1 MAASAAPFWRPVVD
15 LEHLF
20 NLIPLAFEQDPNSD
34 IPRPHSSPITFYDK
48 HLDDS
53 LILKNVKVLPS
64 LISTM
69 SERLD
74 DYVSTFKSKHSGS
87 SFRSHLLFLS
97 PKFYQ
102 NPDPAKNATDVAN
115 LYTRGAPLVQA
126 ASLLTFHPDQPE
138 LKTPFIMDGGPSF
151 WEKRD
156 FLSEQYSLG
165 YQGVSEESMLSMVDS
180 WDQERKDTLVS
191 MRKCLPELAIW
202 ETYALPGRSILE
214 DMPSLSALDVFPWKK
229 CGVSGHRQFRKP
241 SLTLRPDVSKYLW
254 EAAETSAVSAVLTR
268 ADAALP
274 RRSERLKSRPSADN
288 SSLAARK
295 KSVRPSRKEPTTP
308 KVTVPKSTRQKSRYT
323 ANTADFIQRAWA
335 RAVQSDS
342 TFVIFDCGNF
352 LRLGVRRREN
362 QTLYISDLID
372 VRTCSNPTFGK
383 LMVSIHAAILHD
395 ALKRLPL
402 LDVKTKHTSV
412 AIPPGRKRPRND
424 ADTSVPQ
431 LRRSRRKFG
440 VTSDEVAPERI
451 IAELHERKIALL
463 YLQHENHHSSVPSF
477 FRRPKSLGHRRSYG
491 YDECLTVLVG
501 KKLGQGAIGAVY
513 EAHIEVDMP
522 SGSVAR
528 HPSKVIVKLAFSRE
542 HTDRLRHEYSIY
554 RRLSH
559 GPVRVENIPTAFG
572 FFEDVESDAGA
583 LVLSHNG
590 EALAYRSDPPGS
602 GIHVSSKERA
612 ILLQILENIHATGVA
627 HGDIRSWNIV
637 VDDDGKLSIIDFDR
651 AKYKGAPLQMAAE
664 RERLEGLLDGASI
677 DGYSVTSYAALTPS
691 DDISY

>member
-1 MAASAAPFWRPVVD
+1 MAGSAAPFWRPVVG
-15 LEHLF
+15 LEYLF
-20 NLIPLAFEQDPNSD
+20 NLIPLSLEQDPESD
-34 IPRPHSSPITFYDK
+34 IPRSHSSPITFYDK

-53 LILKNVKVLPS
+53 LILKKVELLPS

-69 SERLD
+69 AEKLNE
-74 DYVSTFKSKHSGS
+74 YVSEFNSKHSGA
-87 SFRSHLLFLS
+87 SFQSRLLFLS

-102 NPDPAKNATDVAN
+102 NSGVVKNATDVGN
-115 LYTRGAPLVQA
+115 LHARGAPLIQA
-126 ASLLTFHPDQPE
+126 ASLLTLHPDRPE
-138 LKTPFIMDGGPSF
+138 LKTPFIMDGGPLF

-165 YQGVSEESMLSMVDS
+165 FKGVTEESMLSMMDS
-180 WDQERKDTLVS
+180 WDQERKDALIS

-214 DMPSLSALDVFPWKK
+214 DMTSLSGLDIFPWKK
-229 CGVSGHRQFRKP
+229 CGVSGHRPFPKP
-241 SLTLRPDVSKYLW
+241 SLTLRPDISKYLW
-254 EAAETSAVSAVLTR
+254 EAAETSAVSAVPAQ
-268 ADAALP
+268 ADPALP
-274 RRSERLKSRPSADN
+274 RRSERLKSRTRTDN
-288 SSLAARK
+288 SSLATRK
-295 KSVRPSRKEPTTP
+295 KSFRSPRKEPTTP
-308 KVTVPKSTRQKSRYT
+308 KVTVPKSARQKSRYT

-372 VRTCSNPTFGK
+372 VRTCSNPAFGK
-383 LMVSIHAAILHD
+383 LMISIHAAVLHD
-395 ALKRLPL
+395 ALKRLSL
-402 LDVKTKHTSV
+402 LDVKTKPTSV
-412 AIPPGRKRPRND
+412 AVPSGRKRPRDD
-424 ADTSVPQ
+424 ADTPAPQ
-431 LRRSRRKFG
+431 LRRSRRKLK
-440 VTSDEVAPERI
+440 VASDEVAPERI
-451 IAELHERKIALL
+451 ITELHERKIALL
-463 YLQHENHHSSVPSF
+463 YLQHGNHHSSAPSF
-477 FRRPKSLGHRRSYG
+477 FRRPKSLEHRRSYG

-528 HPSKVIVKLAFSRE
+528 HSSKVVVKLAFSRE

-559 GPVRVENIPTAFG
+559 GPVRVENVPTAFG
-572 FFEDVESDAGA
+572 FFEDIESDAGA

-590 EALAYRSDPPGS
+590 KALAYRSDPPGS

-612 ILLQILENIHATGVA
+612 ILLQILENIHASGVA

-651 AKYKGAPLQMAAE
+651 AKYKGAPVQMEAE